1 MEKIKSIIS
10 KIKSAESFSDIDNF
24 LSKFRRVVL
33 NIITAFFLLVIFLS
47 IVGSLFDSEKI
58 DTENKILYLEP
69 SGVIVDKAITRDDPF
84 EELEIFASST
94 NQIELEDL
102 LKIINN
108 AGKDDNLKAIYLDVD
123 GLRAYYTSALKIA
136 DALSE
141 ARENGKEIVAFTS
154 GLGTTGYLLASQAN
168 EIILERDS
176 YGSVRPFGFSRVR
189 QYQKDFFENIKV
201 NMNVYAAGDFKSGPE
216 GYTRNDMSETDK
228 LAWLEF
234 VTPVWEKYKTKME
247 TGRGFE
253 SGKIQYI
260 GDNYHLLVSENGG
273 NDNETALAIGLV
285 DKLMSKQEI
294 RNYMIEKY
302 GNDDDD
308 EKDKEEEDEEKDEEE
323 DEEKDEE
330 EDEKEDEKEDEEE
343 EEKEKDYEYP
353 DGISGREYLSTL
365 KDEDTKNKEK
375 NKIAIIHV
383 EGAIVTGNIG
393 FNTAGSGGIVK
404 NINKAR
410 DDKNVKGIILR
421 VNSPGGDV
429 YASSMITN
437 ALEEFQSTGRPV
449 ITSMG
454 DIAASGGVWVTTTS
468 EEIWAEET
476 TLTGSIGVYSI
487 VPDFSPLEKW
497 AGMNYDGVSM
507 TKAGSVYDLSRG
519 MNEDLNKQFRE
530 NTDNMYKNFVTKVA
544 NNRDMEFADV
554 LKFAGGRIWRGDTA
568 LELGLVDKLG
578 SLDDAINS
586 MASKLELEN
595 YKVFSYNTEVE
606 FEDFISS
613 LEDVLPIQIQGF
625 LQDFNG
631 LKRMF
636 LSGQDRYVV
645 AYCFDCGFGRF
656 E

>member
-1 MEKIKSIIS
+1 MKKIKNIIS
-10 KIKSAESFSDIDNF
+10 KIKSTDGNIWDKAFSNVEKY
-24 LSKFRRVVL
+24 LAKFRKLVL
-33 NIITAFFLLVIFLS
+33 NIVTVLVLMFLITS
-47 IVGSLFDSEKI
+47 ILGSLFESDRI

-234 VTPVWEKYKTKME
+234 ITPVWEKYKAKME
-247 TGRGFE
+247 AGRGFE

-285 DKLMSKQEI
+285 DKLMSKQEM

-302 GNDDDD
+302 GN
-308 EKDKEEEDEEKDEEE
+308 EEEEEKDEKEE
-323 DEEKDEE
+323 GEEG
-330 EDEKEDEKEDEEE
+330 

-365 KDEDTKNKEK
+365 NDKDTGANEK

-410 DDKNVKGIILR
+410 DDKNVKGIVLR

-519 MNEDLNKQFRE
+519 MNEDLSKQFRE

-578 SLDDAINS
+578 SLDDAIDS
-586 MASKLELEN
+586 MASKLELKD
-595 YKVFSYNTEVE
+595 YKVFSYNNGVE
-606 FEDFISS
+606 FEDYLSS
-613 LEDVLPIQIQGF
+613 LEDLFPINVKGF
-625 LQDFNG
+625 LKDFNG
-631 LKRMF
+631 LKKMF
-636 LSGQDRYVV
+636 LSGKDRYVI

>member
-1 MEKIKSIIS
+1 MIKKIKNIM
-10 KIKSAESFSDIDNF
+10 SFVDKL
-24 LSKFRRVVL
+24 LSRFRRFFV
-33 NIITAFFLLVIFLS
+33 NSITAFFLLIILIGVLS
-47 IVGSLFDSEKI
+47 SIISVFDSDEIETKG
-58 DTENKILYLEP
+58 KILYLEP
-69 SGVIVDKAITRDDPF
+69 KGVIVDKAITREDPF
-84 EELEIFASST
+84 EEFEIFGSST
-94 NQIELEDL
+94 NQIELEDI
-102 LKIINN
+102 LKVIDS
-108 AGKDDNLKAIYLDVD
+108 AGVDDNLKAIYLDVD
-123 GLRAYYTSALKIA
+123 GLRAYYTSALRIA
-136 DALSE
+136 DALKG
-141 ARENGKEIVAFTS
+141 ARENGKEIVAYTS

-168 EIILERDS
+168 ELILERDS

-189 QYQKDFFENIKV
+189 QYQKDFFGNIKV

-234 VTPVWEKYKTKME
+234 VTPIWEKYKSKME
-247 TGRGFE
+247 AGRDFE
-253 SGKIQYI
+253 AGKIQYI
-260 GDNYHLLVSENGG
+260 GDNYHLLVSDNDG

-285 DKLMSKQEI
+285 DKLMTKQEI
-294 RNYMIEKY
+294 RNYLVEKY
-302 GNDDDD
+302 GNEEEDEED
-308 EKDKEEEDEEKDEEE
+308 EKEEKEEEDEE
-323 DEEKDEE
+323 
-330 EDEKEDEKEDEEE
+330 
-343 EEKEKDYEYP
+343 EEKEREYERP
-353 DGISGREYLSTL
+353 EGITGSEYLSTL
-365 KDEDTKNKEK
+365 KDEDIDSEKKKAQEK

-393 FNTAGSGGIVK
+393 YNIAGSGGIVD

-449 ITSMG
+449 MTSMG

-487 VPDFSPLEKW
+487 IPDFSPLEKW

-507 TKAGSVYDLSRG
+507 TKAGDIYDLSRG
-519 MNEDLNKQFRE
+519 VNKDLNKQFRE
-530 NTDNMYKNFVTKVA
+530 NTENIYKNFVTKVA
-544 NNRDMEFADV
+544 NNRGLEFSEV
-554 LKFAGGRIWRGDTA
+554 LSFAGGRIWRGDAA

-578 SLDDAINS
+578 TLNDAVDS
-586 MASKLELEN
+586 MASKLELED
-595 YKVFSYNTEVE
+595 YKVFSYNNEVE
-606 FEDFISS
+606 FEDYLSS
-613 LEDVLPIQIQGF
+613 LEDLLPIQVQGF
-625 LQDFNG
+625 LKEFSG

-636 LSGQDRYVV
+636 LSQKDRYVA
-645 AYCFDCGFGRF
+645 AYCFDCGFESF

>member
-1 MEKIKSIIS
+1 MIKKIKNIM
-10 KIKSAESFSDIDNF
+10 SFVDKL
-24 LSKFRRVVL
+24 LSRFRRFFV
-33 NIITAFFLLVIFLS
+33 NSITAFFLLIIVIGVLS
-47 IVGSLFDSEKI
+47 SIISVFDSDEIETKG
-58 DTENKILYLEP
+58 KILYLEP
-69 SGVIVDKAITRDDPF
+69 KGVIVDKAITRDDPF
-84 EELEIFASST
+84 KEFEIFGGST
-94 NQIELEDL
+94 NQIELEDI
-102 LKIINN
+102 LKVIDS
-108 AGKDDNLKAIYLDVD
+108 AGVDDNLKAIYLDVD

-136 DALSE
+136 DALKG
-141 ARENGKEIVAFTS
+141 ARENGKEIVAYTS

-168 EIILERDS
+168 ELILERDS

-216 GYTRNDMSETDK
+216 GYTRNNMSETDK

-234 VTPVWEKYKTKME
+234 VTPIWEKYKSKME
-247 TGRGFE
+247 AGRGFE
-253 SGKIQYI
+253 AGKIQYI
-260 GDNYHLLVSENGG
+260 GDNYHLLVSENDG

-285 DKLMSKQEI
+285 DKLMTKQEI
-294 RNYMIEKY
+294 RNYLVEKY
-302 GNDDDD
+302 GN
-308 EKDKEEEDEEKDEEE
+308 EEEDEE
-323 DEEKDEE
+323 
-330 EDEKEDEKEDEEE
+330 DEKEEKEEGDEE
-343 EEKEKDYEYP
+343 EEKEREYERP
-353 DGISGREYLSTL
+353 EGITGSEYLSTL
-365 KDEDTKNKEK
+365 KDEDIDSEKKKAQEK

-393 FNTAGSGGIVK
+393 YNIAGSGGIVD

-410 DDKNVKGIILR
+410 DDKNVKGIVLR

-449 ITSMG
+449 MASMG

-487 VPDFSPLEKW
+487 IPDFSPLEKW

-507 TKAGSVYDLSRG
+507 TKAGDIYDLSRG
-519 MNEDLNKQFRE
+519 VNKDLNKQFRE
-530 NTDNMYKNFVTKVA
+530 NTENIYKNFVTKVA
-544 NNRDMEFADV
+544 NNRGLEFSEV
-554 LKFAGGRIWRGDTA
+554 LSFAGGRIWRGDAA

-578 SLDDAINS
+578 ALNDAVDS
-586 MASKLELEN
+586 MASKLELED
-595 YKVFSYNTEVE
+595 YKVFSYNNEVE
-606 FEDFISS
+606 FEDYLSS
-613 LEDVLPIQIQGF
+613 LEDLLPIQVQGF
-625 LQDFNG
+625 LKEFSG

-636 LSGQDRYVV
+636 LSQKDRYVT
-645 AYCFDCGFGRF
+645 AYCFDCGFESF

>member
-1 MEKIKSIIS
+1 MKKIKSIVS
-10 KIKSAESFSDIDNF
+10 KIKSAEAFSHIDNY
-24 LSKFRRVVL
+24 LTKFRRVVL
-33 NIITAFFLLVIFLS
+33 NIITAFFLLVIFFS
-47 IVGSLFDSEKI
+47 IIGSLFESDKI
-58 DTENKILYLEP
+58 DTENKVLYLEP
-69 SGVIVDKAITRDDPF
+69 SGVIVDKAIKRDDPF
-84 EELEIFASST
+84 QEIEIFGGST
-94 NQIELEDL
+94 SQIELGDL
-102 LKIINN
+102 LRIINN

-123 GLRAYYTSALKIA
+123 ELRAYYTSALKIA

-141 ARENGKEIVAFTS
+141 AREKGKEIVAFTS

-247 TGRGFE
+247 AGRGFE
-253 SGKIQYI
+253 AGKIQYI
-260 GDNYHLLVSENGG
+260 GDNYHLLVTENGG
-273 NDNETALAIGLV
+273 NDNEAALAVGLV
-285 DKLMSKQEI
+285 DKLMSKQET

-302 GNDDDD
+302 GND
-308 EKDKEEEDEEKDEEE
+308 EEKDEEE
-323 DEEKDEE
+323 
-330 EDEKEDEKEDEEE
+330 
-343 EEKEKDYEYP
+343 KEKNYEYP
-353 DGISGREYLSTL
+353 EGVSGKEYLSTL
-365 KDEDTKNKEK
+365 KDEETKSKEK

-383 EGAIVTGNIG
+383 EGAIVPGNIG

-410 DDKNVKGIILR
+410 DDKNVKGIVLR

-437 ALEEFQSTGRPV
+437 ALEEFQSTGRSV

-530 NTDNMYKNFVTKVA
+530 NTENMYKNFVTKVA
-544 NNRDMEFADV
+544 NNRDMEFSDV

-578 SLDDAINS
+578 SLDDAVAS
-586 MASKLELEN
+586 MASKLELED
-595 YKVFSYNTEVE
+595 YRVFSYNNEVE
-606 FEDFISS
+606 FEDYLSS
-613 LEDVLPIQIQGF
+613 LEDLIPINVQGF
-625 LQDFNG
+625 LKDFNG
-631 LKRMF
+631 LKKMF
-636 LSGQDRYVV
+636 LSGKDRYVV

>member
-1 MEKIKSIIS
+1 MKRFKKIIS
-10 KIKSAESFSDIDNF
+10 FVNN
-24 LSKFRRVVL
+24 LLGKFRMAVINAL
-33 NIITAFFLLVIFLS
+33 TFLFLMLILIG
-47 IVGSLFDSEKI
+47 IVSSLFESDGVETK
-58 DTENKILYLEP
+58 DKILYLEP
-69 SGVIVDKAITRDDPF
+69 KGLIVDKAITRDDPF
-84 EELEIFASST
+84 EEFEIFGSST
-94 NQIELEDL
+94 NQIELEDV
-102 LKIINN
+102 LKIIDS
-108 AGKDDNLKAIYLDVD
+108 AGVDDNLKAIYLDVD
-123 GLRAYYTSALKIA
+123 GLGAYYTSALKIA
-136 DALSE
+136 GALHK
-141 ARENGKEIVAFTS
+141 ARENGKEIIAYTS

-201 NMNVYAAGDFKSGPE
+201 DMNVYAAGDFKSGPE
-216 GYTRNDMSETDK
+216 GYTRNDMSKTDK

-234 VTPVWEKYKTKME
+234 VTPVWEKYKSLME
-247 TGRGFE
+247 AGRGFE
-253 SGKIQYI
+253 AGKIQYI

-285 DKLMSKQEI
+285 DKLMTKQEI
-294 RNYMIEKY
+294 RNYLIEKF
-302 GNDDDD
+302 GNEDDDN
-308 EKDKEEEDEEKDEEE
+308 EREDKEEEE
-323 DEEKDEE
+323 D
-330 EDEKEDEKEDEEE
+330 KEDEEE
-343 EEKEKDYEYP
+343 DKEDKEEEEEEEEDKKEYESP

-365 KDEDTKNKEK
+365 KDEDISSKQKKAQEK

-393 FNTAGSGGIVK
+393 FNTAGSGGIVR

-410 DDKNVKGIILR
+410 DDKNVKGIVLR

-497 AGMNYDGVSM
+497 AGMNNDGVSM
-507 TKAGSVYDLSRG
+507 TKAGDVYDLSRG
-519 MNEDLNKQFRE
+519 MNEELNKQFRE
-530 NTDNMYKNFVTKVA
+530 NTENIYKNFVTKVA
-544 NNRDMEFADV
+544 NNRGLKFSEV

-578 SLDDAINS
+578 SLDDAIDS
-586 MASKLELEN
+586 MVTKLELED
-595 YKVFSYNTEVE
+595 YKTFSYNSEAE
-606 FEDFISS
+606 FEDYFSS
-613 LEDVLPIQIQGF
+613 LEDILPLQIQNF
-625 LQDFNG
+625 LKEFNG
-631 LKRMF
+631 LSRLF
-636 LSGQDRYVV
+636 LSEKDRYVV
-645 AYCFDCGFGRF
+645 AYCFECGLRGFK
-656 E
+656 

>member
-1 MEKIKSIIS
+1 MKKIKNIIS
-10 KIKSAESFSDIDNF
+10 KIKSTDGNIWDKAFSNVEKY
-24 LSKFRRVVL
+24 LAKFRKLVL
-33 NIITAFFLLVIFLS
+33 NIITVLVLIFLITS
-47 IVGSLFDSEKI
+47 ILGSLFESDKI

-69 SGVIVDKAITRDDPF
+69 SGVIVDKVITRDDPF
-84 EELEIFASST
+84 EELDIFGSST

-102 LKIINN
+102 LRIINN

-123 GLRAYYTSALKIA
+123 ELRAYYTSALKIA

-234 VTPVWEKYKTKME
+234 ITPVWEKYKAKME
-247 TGRGFE
+247 AGRGFE

-285 DKLMSKQEI
+285 DKLMSKQEM
-294 RNYMIEKY
+294 RNYMIERY
-302 GNDDDD
+302 GN
-308 EKDKEEEDEEKDEEE
+308 EEEEEEKDEKEE
-323 DEEKDEE
+323 G
-330 EDEKEDEKEDEEE
+330 EEE

-365 KDEDTKNKEK
+365 NDKDTSANEK

-578 SLDDAINS
+578 SLDDAIDS
-586 MASKLELEN
+586 MASKLELED
-595 YKVFSYNTEVE
+595 YKVFSYNNEVE
-606 FEDFISS
+606 FEDYLSS
-613 LEDVLPIQIQGF
+613 LEDLIPINVQSF
-625 LQDFNG
+625 LKDFNG
-631 LKRMF
+631 LKKMF
-636 LSGQDRYVV
+636 LSGKDRYVV

>member
-1 MEKIKSIIS
+1 MIKKIKNIM
-10 KIKSAESFSDIDNF
+10 SFIDQL
-24 LSKFRRVVL
+24 LSRFRRLFV
-33 NIITAFFLLVIFLS
+33 NSITAFFLLIIVIGILS
-47 IVGSLFDSEKI
+47 SIISVFESDKI
-58 DTENKILYLEP
+58 ETKDKILYLEP
-69 SGVIVDKAITRDDPF
+69 KGVIVDKAITRDDPF
-84 EELEIFASST
+84 EEFEIFGGST
-94 NQIELEDL
+94 NQIELEDI
-102 LKIINN
+102 LKVIDS
-108 AGKDDNLKAIYLDVD
+108 AGVDDNLKAIYLDVD

-136 DALSE
+136 DALKG
-141 ARENGKEIVAFTS
+141 ARENGKEIVAYTS

-168 EIILERDS
+168 ELILERDS

-189 QYQKDFFENIKV
+189 QYQKDFFGNIKV

-234 VTPVWEKYKTKME
+234 VTPIWEKYKSKME
-247 TGRGFE
+247 AARDFE
-253 SGKIQYI
+253 AGKIQYI

-285 DKLMSKQEI
+285 DKLMTKQEI
-294 RNYMIEKY
+294 RNYLVEKY
-302 GNDDDD
+302 GN
-308 EKDKEEEDEEKDEEE
+308 EEEDEE
-323 DEEKDEE
+323 
-330 EDEKEDEKEDEEE
+330 DEKEKKEEDDEE
-343 EEKEKDYEYP
+343 EEKEREYERP
-353 DGISGREYLSTL
+353 EGITGSEYLSTL
-365 KDEDTKNKEK
+365 KDEDIDSEKKKAQEK

-393 FNTAGSGGIVK
+393 YNIAGSGGIVD

-410 DDKNVKGIILR
+410 DDKNVKGIVLR

-449 ITSMG
+449 MTSMG

-487 VPDFSPLEKW
+487 IPDFSPLEKW
-497 AGMNYDGVSM
+497 AGINYDGVSM
-507 TKAGSVYDLSRG
+507 TKAGDIYDLSRG
-519 MNEDLNKQFRE
+519 VNKDLNKQFRE
-530 NTDNMYKNFVTKVA
+530 NTENIYKNFVTKVA
-544 NNRDMEFADV
+544 NNRGLEFSEV
-554 LKFAGGRIWRGDTA
+554 LSFAGGRIWRGDAA

-578 SLDDAINS
+578 TLNNAVDS
-586 MASKLELEN
+586 MASKLELED
-595 YKVFSYNTEVE
+595 YKVFSYNNEVE
-606 FEDFISS
+606 FEDYLSS
-613 LEDVLPIQIQGF
+613 LEDLLPIEVQSF
-625 LQDFNG
+625 LKEFSG

-636 LSGQDRYVV
+636 LSQKDRYVA
-645 AYCFDCGFGRF
+645 AYCFDCGFESF